1 MRCDPNKYRWKL
13 EECTYLIF
21 SPFNNKEIYTT
32 LGILH
37 CINLAS
43 IQEKTWINNIIH
55 TYYHPFLSLS
65 FDSKSLWDFSFET

>member
-1 MRCDPNKYRWKL
+1 MTVRGVHI
-13 EECTYLIF
+13 YLIF

-55 TYYHPFLSLS
+55 ISTLLYLFHLIANLYEISHL
-65 FDSKSLWDFSFET
+65 KHRKKNQ